1 MPNSTTTT
9 TALAATAPA
18 ALAKVLRQR
27 NNVNA
32 AKFFA
37 AGMAGIMTIFI
48 ILNWTR
54 FLFKHYCQGR
64 ESSGVLDVPIK
75 ISR

>member
-1 MPNSTTTT
+1 MPNSTTT
-9 TALAATAPA
+9 AAASAATAPA

-48 ILNWTR
+48 VLNWTK

-64 ESSGVLDVPIK
+64 GSSGILDAPIK

>member
-1 MPNSTTTT
+1 MRNSTTTT
-9 TALAATAPA
+9 TASAATAPA

-48 ILNWTR
+48 VLNWTK
-54 FLFKHYCQGR
+54 FLFKHYCQER
-64 ESSGVLDVPIK
+64 ECSGDLDAPIK